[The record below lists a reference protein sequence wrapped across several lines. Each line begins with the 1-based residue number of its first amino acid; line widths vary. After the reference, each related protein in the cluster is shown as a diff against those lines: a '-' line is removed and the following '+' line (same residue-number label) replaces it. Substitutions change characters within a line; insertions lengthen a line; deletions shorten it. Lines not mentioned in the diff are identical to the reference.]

1 MPRQRLTETENAA
14 DAVRKQALDML
25 ARREH
30 SGAELRVKL
39 AAKGFPADIINDALS
54 DLYRSGWLSD
64 ERFVEAFLRVR
75 SERGYGPV
83 RIRAELKERG
93 IDDELIAMHLDA
105 RDSSWLRSLQAIC
118 VKRYGAAQ
126 PADFAEKAKRMR
138 FLQTRGFTAEQIRVV
153 MEHGGDDE

>member
-1 MPRQRLTETENAA
+1 
-14 DAVRKQALDML
+14 ML

-93 IDDELIAMHLDA
+93 IDDELIAMHLDP
-105 RDSSWLRSLQAIC
+105 RDSS
-118 VKRYGAAQ
+118 
-126 PADFAEKAKRMR
+126 
-138 FLQTRGFTAEQIRVV
+138 
-153 MEHGGDDE
+153 